1 MALQVID
8 SPERQ
13 RYEAVREGT
22 VLGFTAYEPM
32 NQVLVL
38 THTEVDPALEG
49 QGIGGALVRSVLDQA
64 RSRRLRVLA
73 LCPFVRAWLE
83 NHPDYHDLEYRFPAS
98 RVTD

>member
-22 VLGFTAYEPM
+22 VLGFTAYEHM

-49 QGIGGALVRSVLDQA
+49 QGIGGALTRAVLDQA

-73 LCPFVRAWLE
+73 LCPFVRVWLE
-83 NHPDYHDLEYRFPAS
+83 NHPDYHDLEYRLPAS

>member
-22 VLGFTAYEPM
+22 VLGFTAYEHM
-32 NQVLVL
+32 NRVLVL

-64 RSRRLRVLA
+64 RSLRLRVLA

-83 NHPDYHDLEYRFPAS
+83 NHPDYRDLEYRFPAS

>member
-22 VLGFTAYEPM
+22 VLGFAAYERM
-32 NQVLVL
+32 DRILVL

-49 QGIGGALVRSVLDQA
+49 QGIGGALVRSALDQV

-83 NHPDYHDLEYRFPAS
+83 NHPEYHELEYRPPAS
-98 RVTD
+98 KVTD